1 MDTPFSKTLA
11 MAGSLEG
18 PETPISTDSTVRPSF
33 SLAVRPTVPLVS
45 SMHLVCSTGPAIWTL
60 ESFLSSSPAAGEEC
74 HLVQMACQQS
84 TSKECMLGRAFHLTR
99 VSSLAC
105 RSDSSCTPQLRCSCV
120 MQASVDPL
128 ALTSSSVLEWMEGQ
142 GRPVTVSDAAKG
154 LSLPSSLGRQLRSL
168 FAELHSEAE
177 IYETGVGTGMFQV
190 L

>member
-1 MDTPFSKTLA
+1 
-11 MAGSLEG
+11 
-18 PETPISTDSTVRPSF
+18 
-33 SLAVRPTVPLVS
+33 
-45 SMHLVCSTGPAIWTL
+45 
-60 ESFLSSSPAAGEEC
+60 
-74 HLVQMACQQS
+74 
-84 TSKECMLGRAFHLTR
+84 MLGRFFHLAR
-99 VSSLAC
+99 VSNLAC
-105 RSDSSCTPQLRCSCV
+105 GSDSSCMPQLSCSYV
-120 MQASVDPL
+120 LQASVDPL

>member
-1 MDTPFSKTLA
+1 
-11 MAGSLEG
+11 
-18 PETPISTDSTVRPSF
+18 
-33 SLAVRPTVPLVS
+33 
-45 SMHLVCSTGPAIWTL
+45 
-60 ESFLSSSPAAGEEC
+60 
-74 HLVQMACQQS
+74 
-84 TSKECMLGRAFHLTR
+84 MLK
-99 VSSLAC
+99 
-105 RSDSSCTPQLRCSCV
+105 
-120 MQASVDPL
+120 ASVDLL